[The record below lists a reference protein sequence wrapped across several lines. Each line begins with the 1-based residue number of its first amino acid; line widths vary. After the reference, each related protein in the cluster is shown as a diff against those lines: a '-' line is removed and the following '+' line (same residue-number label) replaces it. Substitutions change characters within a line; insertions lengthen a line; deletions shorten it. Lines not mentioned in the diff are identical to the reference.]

1 MRAALEGVACQLRWM
16 LPHIEALTERRHDE
30 LVFAAGGARSDAW
43 AQILAD
49 VCNRPVRQLAEPQLT
64 NCRGAAL
71 LAFHRLGALDLAAA
85 GEHLVERRR
94 YEPRAEH
101 RALYDDLAGRFVLA
115 HERLGPVFGGARREE
130 DEMTDTDPR
139 RPRFGFDEKG
149 LGAAAV
155 IEELAAIARSE
166 DGVWADGRCSG
177 TIYCG
182 DRAIYD
188 LIAEAFGRF
197 SYVNVL
203 QRDMCPS
210 QTRFESEI
218 IAMTLDMLHGEAAR
232 ARGLAPCGV
241 IGSGGSESIISAI
254 YAHREWGRAEK
265 GIEAPE
271 MILPETAHVAFDKG
285 AHYFGVRVVR
295 APVDPVTTLVDVD
308 FVREHIGRN
317 TVLLVGSAGNY
328 PYGTIDPIEEL
339 SELAVEHGIGLHVD
353 GCLGGFILPWGEE
366 LGYAIP
372 PFDFRLP
379 GVTTISADTHKYGY
393 GPKGTSVLLFR
404 DKSLRRHQ
412 YFARPDWKGGMY
424 ASPGI
429 GGSRSGGL
437 IAATWAVMVALGR
450 QGYLDKARRVF
461 ETAFAMQA
469 EVTQAPGAAPHGQP
483 DLLLL
488 LHLRRV
494 RHLPRQRLHEDA
506 RLALQRPAVPERDP
520 HVRHRPADPA
530 RRGGALRRRPRGGR
544 RLRAPPRPAHPAQ
557 RRPLRRPGHPRHG
570 GRPRPGA
577 PARAAHATTSTRRW
591 SSRESPPRTYTGG
604 GGTSRPDRGS
614 PRARSRRSPG
624 WRGARPD
631 RRAPSG
637 GSPSDG
643 PPRGPRRTPARS
655 SPRTRR

>member
-1 MRAALEGVACQLRWM
+1 MA
-16 LPHIEALTERRHDE
+16 
-30 LVFAAGGARSDAW
+30 
-43 AQILAD
+43 
-49 VCNRPVRQLAEPQLT
+49 
-64 NCRGAAL
+64 
-71 LAFHRLGALDLAAA
+71 
-85 GEHLVERRR
+85 
-94 YEPRAEH
+94 
-101 RALYDDLAGRFVLA
+101 
-115 HERLGPVFGGARREE
+115 
-130 DEMTDTDPR
+130 DTDPR

-295 APVDPVTTLVDVD
+295 APVDPATTLVDLD
-308 FVREHIGRN
+308 YVRGHIGRN

-328 PYGTIDPIEEL
+328 PYGTIDPIEAL
-339 SELAVEHGIGLHVD
+339 SELAVEHGVGLHVD
-353 GCLGGFILPWGEE
+353 GCLGGFILPFGEE
-366 LGYAIP
+366 LGYPIP
-372 PFDFRLP
+372 RFDFRLP

-412 YFARPDWKGGMY
+412 YFARADWKGGMY

-450 QGYLDKARRVF
+450 QGYQEKARRVF

-469 EVTQAPGAAPHGQP
+469 EVRKHPALRLMGSPTFCFSFTSDEFDIYHVNDFMKTRGWRFNGQQYPSAIHMCVTGPQTQPGVVDRFGADLAEAVAYARRPDQPVPRSGALYGGQGTRATAAGIDQ
-483 DLLLL
+483 
-488 LHLRRV
+488 
-494 RHLPRQRLHEDA
+494 QRLRE
-506 RLALQRPAVPERDP
+506 RLMDYVDSTLEQ
-520 HVRHRPADPA
+520 
-530 RRGGALRRRPRGGR
+530 
-544 RLRAPPRPAHPAQ
+544 PRPA
-557 RRPLRRPGHPRHG
+557 
-570 GRPRPGA
+570 
-577 PARAAHATTSTRRW
+577 
-591 SSRESPPRTYTGG
+591 
-604 GGTSRPDRGS
+604 
-614 PRARSRRSPG
+614 
-624 WRGARPD
+624 
-631 RRAPSG
+631 SG
-637 GSPSDG
+637 
-643 PPRGPRRTPARS
+643 
-655 SPRTRR
+655 